1 MSLER
6 VHLGLNEAE
15 TVRTVGDIS
24 VSVERVEGVVAEQ
37 VIGHT
42 AYHEACHALAA
53 LLLGMDLIEASD
65 VPGPGYGG
73 YTLTGDFHPTMAAA
87 AEAMGCDGTSHDLWQ
102 IAARGY
108 DPGAAVADAQ
118 ALLWGREE
126 ELRALATEIQTERTA
141 TGYELSDAKERVTED
156 VVEVTCTDAEGREVV
171 ERKTLRRGEVYLDI
185 PRELPGAQ
193 H

>member
-1 MSLER
+1 MGLER

-15 TVRTVGDIS
+15 AVRTVGDMS
-24 VSVERVEGVVAEQ
+24 VSVVRVEGAVVEHA
-37 VIGHT
+37 IGST

-73 YTLTGDFHPTMAAA
+73 YTLTGEFHPTMAAA

-108 DPGAAVADAQ
+108 SPDVAVAHAQ

-141 TGYELSDAKERVTED
+141 TGTDLADAKGRVTED
-156 VVEVTCTDAEGREVV
+156 VVEVTYTDAEGREVV

-185 PRELPGAQ
+185 PRELPDAQ
-193 H
+193 R